1 MKKNEKKL
9 YKSNKNVSDADYDIK
24 KFLIILTILIVVVV
38 GLYFLSN
45 AIVNKRDNKE
55 SNVNTNI
62 TISYD
67 ALNVGMIFNRPYD
80 EYYVIAYDS
89 TIDDAIV
96 YSTLI
101 TNYTKK
107 ENSIKIY
114 YCDLNKIVN
123 KDYKSK
129 DGKSN
134 PNASSVQELSFN
146 EVTLL
151 KIRNKKVVNYIDN
164 IDQIKSTLK

>member
-1 MKKNEKKL
+1 MGKKN
-9 YKSNKNVSDADYDIK
+9 NKINKVVKHNMNNLDNEIYRFIVI
-24 KFLIILTILIVVVV
+24 FFIIALVVI
-38 GLYFLSN
+38 GLYFLSKG
-45 AIVNKRDNKE
+45 IVSKRNSSE
-55 SNVNTNI
+55 NTVE
-62 TISYD
+62 TIEIAYD
-67 ALNVGMIFNRPYD
+67 KLNVGMIFNRPYD

-89 TIDDAIV
+89 TIDDAMV

-123 KDYKSK
+123 KEYKSK

-164 IDQIKSTLK
+164 IDQIKRTLK

>member
-1 MKKNEKKL
+1 
-9 YKSNKNVSDADYDIK
+9 
-24 KFLIILTILIVVVV
+24 
-38 GLYFLSN
+38 
-45 AIVNKRDNKE
+45 
-55 SNVNTNI
+55 
-62 TISYD
+62 
-67 ALNVGMIFNRPYD
+67 MIFNRPYD

-89 TIDDAIV
+89 TIDDAMV